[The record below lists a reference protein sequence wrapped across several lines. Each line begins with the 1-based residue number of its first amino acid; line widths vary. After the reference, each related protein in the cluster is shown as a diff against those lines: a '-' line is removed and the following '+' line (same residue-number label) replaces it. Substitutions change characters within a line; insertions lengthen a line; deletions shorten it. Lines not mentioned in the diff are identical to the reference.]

1 MLSWATSGKVQVA
14 AGWASTGV
22 SSTSPKPVPCFH
34 SNYCLLWQAGICHG
48 WIFPKNVCFP
58 KFSAKTSPV
67 SCSQGLIYEQSH
79 SAELLGMG
87 GIERPVEVNMGDG
100 ASKDGIRICHLIS
113 GPGLC
118 WQNRELSLLLQ
129 KCQLFTGFYSENE
142 K

>member
-14 AGWASTGV
+14 AGWASIRV

-34 SNYCLLWQAGICHG
+34 ANYCLAWQAGMWRG
-48 WIFPKNVCFP
+48 WIFPKNTCFP
-58 KFSAKTSPV
+58 KFSAKTNPV
-67 SCSQGLIYEQSH
+67 SCSQGFIYEHSH

-87 GIERPVEVNMGDG
+87 GTERPVEVNTADGD
-100 ASKDGIRICHLIS
+100 SKDGIWTYHFIS